1 MPAVGLTDHGSL
13 AGAIQLFKHAGQQGV
28 KPIIGCEVY
37 VCDDAS
43 KQEKGYAHLTLLA
56 ESNEGYGNL
65 IKLASAGYLQG
76 YYYKPRVDWSL
87 LETHSPGLIAL
98 SGCLSGRVS
107 KALEESREADAAAD
121 LDRLVQVFGRTRPT
135 SRSRTRGSSQQAR
148 INPLLARMAE
158 GTGLPLV
165 ATGDV
170 HYLLHEDARAHEAL
184 LCIQSGDSLK
194 NPNHWRFDTDQFYFK
209 TPEEMAAGLRR
220 VPGTP
225 WRGRSRSPSG
235 ATSRSS
241 SERSACRNTRCP
253 EDRDAF
259 DYLVELCEKGLA
271 KRYDRVTADL
281 QERLKYE
288 LKVIR
293 EMGFSD
299 YFLIV
304 WDFVNFAKRNGIS
317 VGPGRGSTAG
327 SLAAYCLEITDV
339 DPIRY
344 DLLFERFLNPG
355 RKSMPDMDIDF
366 SVAGRDRV
374 INYVAEK
381 YGRDRVAQII
391 TFGTMMARAAV
402 RDAGRV
408 LEIPYGEVDKIAK
421 LIPEGPKVYL
431 DECLKPGAELKAAY
445 DNDPQV
451 REIVDLAKPL
461 EGLVRQD
468 SIHAAGVVISDRPL
482 TDVVPLQRKG
492 EGQETVTQFGM
503 WDVEALG
510 LLKMDF
516 LGLRNLDVIDKAV
529 DLIGGGL
536 DIAKLPMDDAKTF
549 EMLARGDAIG
559 VFQFESSGMREAL
572 KQVRPTEFE
581 DLIALVALYRPGPM
595 GYIPSY
601 AKRKNGREPV
611 TFIDKRLEAITGV
624 THGICIYQEQYLEI
638 AKQIAGFSPA
648 EADDL
653 RKAIGKKIHE
663 LMASLKEKFLEG
675 CAQTDTPPAV
685 ANQLWKD
692 MESSQDYSFGKAHS
706 ACYAMIA
713 YRTAWLRANHP
724 REYMAALIS
733 SVMNTKDRVPFY
745 VSACHELGIEVQ
757 PPDVNESEC
766 DFAVVEGKI
775 RFGLNAVK
783 NVGDSAARAIVAAR
797 EEGGAFMSIWDF
809 SERVDPQVA
818 NKRALEALVSCGA
831 LDSTGDSRGGMIAVL
846 DSATAWGGR
855 MQADRLAGPGL
866 DLRPRRRGRV
876 AGGFASASAGSEAR
890 PRQERAPA
898 DGEGDARRLRLGAS
912 APGDSRAAAAQDRL
926 RPGGG
931 REAARRRDRHGR
943 RHRRRAQAADD
954 EEGRADG
961 LHAARRSRGLGRGRR
976 LQLGLR
982 SGARPHRAGQRARRQ
997 GTHRP
1002 QAGGRDEAACD
1013 GGLGVRGNRG
1023 ATGGAAARRRAQ
1035 GAGRDRPE
1043 PRRGREGVPGR
1054 DAGDRRHLDVA
1065 GRDDACAR
1073 ARLPGQAGAGLL
1085 RRGEVAPRRSRS
1097 CLTLHRS
1104 RRGRLEVTAP
1114 SRGLLTSGSA
1124 VARGSN
1130 LGCDTPRPRSC
1141 PRRTAGR
1148 S

>member
-1 MPAVGLTDHGSL
+1 
-13 AGAIQLFKHAGQQGV
+13 
-28 KPIIGCEVY
+28 
-37 VCDDAS
+37 
-43 KQEKGYAHLTLLA
+43 
-56 ESNEGYGNL
+56 
-65 IKLASAGYLQG
+65 
-76 YYYKPRVDWSL
+76 
-87 LETHSPGLIAL
+87 
-98 SGCLSGRVS
+98 
-107 KALEESREADAAAD
+107 
-121 LDRLVQVFGRTRPT
+121 
-135 SRSRTRGSSQQAR
+135 
-148 INPLLARMAE
+148 MAE

-209 TPEEMAAGLRR
+209 TPEEMARDFAEYPAAVARTLEVAERCNVEIELGTIRLPKYP
-220 VPGTP
+220 VPEG
-225 WRGRSRSPSG
+225 
-235 ATSRSS
+235 
-241 SERSACRNTRCP
+241 
-253 EDRDAF
+253 RDAF

-288 LKVIR
+288 LKTIR

-304 WDFVNFAKRNGIS
+304 WDFVNFAKRNGVS

-445 DNDPQV
+445 DNDPQA

-536 DIAKLPMDDAKTF
+536 EIAKIPMDDTKTF

-572 KQVRPTEFE
+572 KQVRPTGFE

-611 TFIDKRLEAITGV
+611 TFIDTRLEAITGV

-797 EEGGAFMSIWDF
+797 EDGGAFTSIWDF

-818 NKRALEALVSCGA
+818 NKRALEALVRCGA

-855 MQADRLAGPGL
+855 MQADRLAGQGSIFDLGGEDESQAASPQHPPVPRL
-866 DLRPRRRGRV
+866 DLDKNELLRMEKETLGVYVSEHPLQAIREQLRRKTDCGLAEAEKRRDGEIV
-876 AGGFASASAGSEAR
+876 TVGGIVGALKPLTTKKGEPMVFMRLDDLAGSVEVVVFNSVYGAAR
-890 PRQERAPA
+890 DLIELDNVLVVKGRIDHKQEGETKLLAMEVSAFEGTPERREVRLRVDGRKAPA
-898 DGEGDARRLRLGAS
+898 GI
-912 APGDSRAAAAQDRL
+912 
-926 RPGGG
+926 
-931 REAARRRDRHGR
+931 
-943 RHRRRAQAADD
+943 
-954 EEGRADG
+954 
-961 LHAARRSRGLGRGRR
+961 
-976 LQLGLR
+976 
-982 SGARPHRAGQRARRQ
+982 
-997 GTHRP
+997 
-1002 QAGGRDEAACD
+1002 
-1013 GGLGVRGNRG
+1013 VR
-1023 ATGGAAARRRAQ
+1023 
-1035 GAGRDRPE
+1035 E

-1054 DAGDRRHLDVA
+1054 DAGDRRIATSQGETTLALGPDYRVKPEPDFFA
-1065 GRDDACAR
+1065 EVKS
-1073 ARLPGQAGAGLL
+1073 LL
-1085 RRGEVAPRRSRS
+1085 GEA
-1097 CLTLHRS
+1097 
-1104 RRGRLEVTAP
+1104 
-1114 SRGLLTSGSA
+1114 A
-1124 VARGSN
+1124 VA
-1130 LGCDTPRPRSC
+1130 
-1141 PRRTAGR
+1141 
-1148 S
+1148 